1 MKKLNNA
8 KDLNVYLAN
17 LALWNIKLHNLH
29 FNVQGHQFKT
39 VHEFLEEIYEEV
51 FEYYD
56 EVAELMKQQGAT
68 PEGSAKTYLEI
79 ATLKEIEAKDIAIA
93 DALKILAAD
102 LELMITQAT
111 DLRNA
116 ADEDGNF
123 VLVGMLEDQV
133 TFFSKEL
140 WFTNSYLA

>member
-8 KDLNVYLAN
+8 KDVNVYLAN

-29 FNVQGHQFKT
+29 FNVQGSEFKAI
-39 VHEFLEEIYEEV
+39 HEFLEEIYEEV

-56 EVAELMKQQGAT
+56 AVAELMKQQGAM
-68 PEGSAKTYLEI
+68 PEGSAKAYLEI
-79 ATLKEIEAKDIAIA
+79 ATLKEIKAKDISIA
-93 DALKILAAD
+93 DALKILADD
-102 LELMITQAT
+102 LELIIKQAT

-123 VLVGMLEDQV
+123 VLVSMLEDHV

-140 WFTNSYLA
+140 WFTNAYLA